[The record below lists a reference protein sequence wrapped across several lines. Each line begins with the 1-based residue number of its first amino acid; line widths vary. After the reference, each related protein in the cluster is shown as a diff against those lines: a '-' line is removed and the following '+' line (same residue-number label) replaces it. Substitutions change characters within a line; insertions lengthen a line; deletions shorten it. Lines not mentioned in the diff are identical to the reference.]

1 MHSGAVFSL
10 RVVSYD
16 RRRKDKTGQIRE
28 YPAAVL
34 VWGDGGNIRTAKK
47 QGERPLT
54 ALEKSMLAAP
64 AADSWKRDPNHAA
77 HYTRN
82 IRVVV
87 DGIPTEAIH
96 KIHPPLIIEFN
107 GETTVP

>member
-10 RVVSYD
+10 RVVTYD
-16 RRRKDKTGQIRE
+16 RRRKEKCGRVIE
-28 YPAAVL
+28 YAAAVL
-34 VWGDGGNIRTAKK
+34 VWGDGGKDRVKK
-47 QGERPLT
+47 QGEREMT
-54 ALEKSMLAAP
+54 EMERSMLSVP
-64 AADSWKRDPNHAA
+64 AYSDIQRDPSHAV

-87 DGIPTEAIH
+87 DGLPTEAVH

-107 GETTVP
+107 GETTTP